1 MSHSRTPPYVPPLPA
16 EAIRKMAALNPGLR
30 CPEVDAWLAAQLAYD
45 EWKTEEK
52 KRDDF
57 VEKIRN
63 SIYWNDQELDE
74 GAIRSLFERTISAAK
89 NGEL

>member
-1 MSHSRTPPYVPPLPA
+1 MSHSQTPPYVPPPPA
-16 EAIRKMAALNPGLR
+16 EAIRKMVALNPALR

-45 EWKTEEK
+45 EWKIEEK

-57 VEKIRN
+57 LEEVREAI
-63 SIYWNDQELDE
+63 SWDGGELDE
-74 GAIRSLFERTISAAK
+74 DAIRSLFERTISAAK